1 MTYESLIFDID
12 GTLWDTR
19 VLIAEGWNLQL
30 RRENLDHLCVTA
42 QGLTPLFGKV
52 MEEIADIL
60 FPSIP
65 CPQRYDLMR
74 RCMETE
80 DQYMKQDPCQ
90 VGYPRVRET
99 LESLSKNHRIFIVS
113 NSQSGYPELC
123 IEKLGLTP
131 FISGHLCYGDTGTPK
146 GATIRTL
153 MTRHGITDCIYI
165 GDTQGDQDACRVAG
179 VPFIFAAYGLGQA
192 TAWDYRIERIEDL
205 LQM

>member
-19 VLIAEGWNLQL
+19 ALIAEGWNLQL
-30 RRENLDHLCVTA
+30 RKENLDHLCVTA

-65 CPQRYDLMR
+65 SPQRYDLMR

-99 LESLSKNHRIFIVS
+99 LESLSKKHRIFIVS

>member
-1 MTYESLIFDID
+1 MNFESLIFDID

-165 GDTQGDQDACRVAG
+165 GDTQGDYKATVEAG
-179 VPFIFAAYGLGQA
+179 IPFIWASYGFGNPDGY
-192 TAWDYRIERIEDL
+192 TEKIGSFEEL
-205 LQM
+205 LKL